1 MLLQP
6 REPSHQLATIRP
18 LATSLYDSTRR
29 SSVLSET
36 RNELS
41 LLVTLLGATEKSALS
56 LDSSHPAL
64 PRILQKCHLVLLDL
78 QKLQTLPSGSG
89 LIPDV
94 RARFSSLIFELSAL
108 NADMSMYFL
117 LIISDCMW
125 ISCILTVSQILAK
138 SCRPLDAGFH
148 RRDPRGEARHKPRLD
163 GSR

>member
-108 NADMSMYFL
+108 NADMSMYFPDYIRL
-117 LIISDCMW
+117 YVDFMYSNSI
-125 ISCILTVSQILAK
+125 QILSK